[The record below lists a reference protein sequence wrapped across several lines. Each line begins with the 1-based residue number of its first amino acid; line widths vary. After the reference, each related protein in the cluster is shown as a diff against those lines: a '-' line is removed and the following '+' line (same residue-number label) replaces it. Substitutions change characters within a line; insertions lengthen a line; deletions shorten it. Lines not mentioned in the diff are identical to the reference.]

1 MYKFNANGGNMG
13 GYSMRPLIFD
23 EGKWEG
29 PNGALTLVGNNG
41 YGKSAEQQTY
51 SYRTRKYRY
60 IKYGNGKKELYIN
73 RERVTFYHGYLEGY
87 DRGKQSC
94 VKIHYGSK

>member
-1 MYKFNANGGNMG
+1 MG

-41 YGKSAEQQTY
+41 YGKSADQQTY

-60 IKYGNGKKELYIN
+60 IKYGNGKKELYNHKIDPFEWN
-73 RERVTFYHGYLEGY
+73 NIIDEKKYDDETKGLENEMNNILTQ
-87 DRGKQSC
+87 R
-94 VKIHYGSK
+94 